1 MFIFVDNEDELT
13 KFANTAYNKFLR
25 NLKEKP
31 KEVPEELYT
40 LKLKED
46 KLQGKRSRT
55 QTNKIKESKEQE
67 KEMSSSPKKKKSSD
81 KIKESLEQEK
91 EMSSSPK
98 KKKASECDKGKRE
111 EVKSTCKT
119 LAKEKAEKKKL
130 EETASRKSAVHL
142 SDVLAQ
148 FLGEDDDVLHTETKQ
163 ISQPPASMPV
173 ICAHAAQPIS
183 TTVSHQLPTTAAPQS
198 TTAAPQSTT
207 AALQSTTAAPQST
220 TASQPL
226 SNLASQPLSNLLPQP
241 LSNLASQLTSTSAS
255 QLLCTTQTTS
265 QPLTTQST
273 QLLQQNFMPPV
284 PSSDTS
290 MLETWNLCMET
301 NAVDNSKKIPGIY
314 LHVLY

>member
-40 LKLKED
+40 LKLKEE

-55 QTNKIKESKEQE
+55 QTNKIKESLEQE

-142 SDVLAQ
+142 SDVLTQ

-183 TTVSHQLPTTAAPQS
+183 TTVSHQLP
-198 TTAAPQSTT
+198 
-207 AALQSTTAAPQST
+207 TTAAPQST